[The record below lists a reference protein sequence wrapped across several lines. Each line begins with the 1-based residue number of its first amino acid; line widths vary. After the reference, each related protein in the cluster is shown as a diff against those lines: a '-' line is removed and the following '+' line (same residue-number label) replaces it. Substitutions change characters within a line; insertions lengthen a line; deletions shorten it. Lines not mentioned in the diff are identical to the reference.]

1 MELKRPQR
9 KTASAPLTEAD
20 RRGFFP
26 YIPDDYAFLPSQAD
40 NWKTDERAVALIK
53 ALEAGEDLR
62 DTDWT
67 GVNLKGADLS
77 GKDLYGIRLSK
88 ANLTGV
94 NFHGANLQSADL
106 SYAYMEDTDLSE
118 ACLGGADFKGVFF
131 RDCRLDGAD
140 IDKESLAYLQ
150 SIEFFIEQIESG
162 KIDLR
167 EIPQDQL
174 NYLDLR
180 MIDLTKVNIQDV
192 DLSALVLDG
201 VNLSGVRVDKKHLL
215 NMALMEKIQNKTL
228 IAEKKSQKAQKAM
241 LQKIFF
247 ERKEKIRQY
256 SLEEKRKK
264 QTVSDYAESL
274 KRPKYKKDTEVVLGE
289 WKQEEDENIL
299 NEQEMGRSV
308 QSPHLL
314 SSQKQKVKLTR
325 RNTKKRT

>member
-1 MELKRPQR
+1 MEIKRPQR
-9 KTASAPLTEAD
+9 KTETAPLTEAD
-20 RRGFFP
+20 RYGFFP
-26 YIPDDYAFLPSQAD
+26 YVSDDYTVLPSQAG
-40 NWKTDERAVALIK
+40 NWKTDEKAVALMK
-53 ALEAGEDLR
+53 ALDAGEDVR
-62 DTDWT
+62 GTDWT

-77 GKDLYGIRLSK
+77 GKNLDGIRLSK

-94 NFHGANLQSADL
+94 NFNGTNLENADL
-106 SYAYMEDTDLSE
+106 SYAYMESTDLTD
-118 ACLGGADFKGVFF
+118 ACLKGANFKGVFF

-180 MIDLTKVNIQDV
+180 LIDMTKVNIQDV

-215 NMALMEKIQNKTL
+215 NMALMEKIQNKAL
-228 IAEKKSQKAQKAM
+228 ISERKSQKAEKAM

-256 SLEEKRKK
+256 S
-264 QTVSDYAESL
+264 
-274 KRPKYKKDTEVVLGE
+274 
-289 WKQEEDENIL
+289 QE
-299 NEQEMGRSV
+299 
-308 QSPHLL
+308 
-314 SSQKQKVKLTR
+314 
-325 RNTKKRT
+325 